1 MTWNP
6 LIEVSTGE
14 TEDGGFE
21 SALLLAINRM
31 IVRLS
36 AISEKL
42 DLLNAR
48 YEEATNTGIDQRDV

>member
-1 MTWNP
+1 MTWKP
-6 LIEVSTGE
+6 FIEVSTGE
-14 TEDGGFE
+14 TEDDSFE
-21 SALLLAINRM
+21 KSLLLGINRM

>member
-21 SALLLAINRM
+21 KALLLAINRM

-36 AISEKL
+36 AIAEKL